1 MKHICPLGRKH
12 WNGVWGLALVL
23 ASGVAW
29 GQAQPPSAPS
39 APAQASA
46 SKPAWLPLKTGAS
59 KVVLGQQ
66 DPNTSAQF
74 GFDYKERAIL
84 QTQEGVR
91 FWNLPATPLT
101 YSSGGEGFTAR
112 LHLYASGGQQR
123 FNWKTQTGFLSS
135 AEDLRDLDFTVFVR
149 VHGVLTPKIAQVTL
163 KIRGGGHHAKDPDAA
178 SSTMMTVAPS
188 SNSGVTRFGK
198 ELAHPHYDYVKLTP
212 AFAFTLEENR
222 WTGLKL
228 QSFQNPHNARQ
239 VINRLYVDVSPFD
252 ALGQARNQWQ
262 LLSEYVDEEGKS
274 TGLYDKLVNW
284 GGWQTTLRM
293 DGYQSIDIA
302 RVSMQALD
310 MGQ

>member
-1 MKHICPLGRKH
+1 MKHICSVKRKH
-12 WNGVWGLALVL
+12 WRSAWGLLL
-23 ASGVAW
+23 GIASGAVW
-29 GQAQPPSAPS
+29 SQAQPLPAPGVL
-39 APAQASA
+39 AQASA
-46 SKPAWLPLKTGAS
+46 PNPAWLPAKTGAS
-59 KVVLGQQ
+59 TLELGLQ
-66 DPNTSAQF
+66 DPNASTQF
-74 GFDYKERAIL
+74 GFDYKARATL
-84 QTQEGVR
+84 QTQDGVR

-123 FNWKTQTGFLSS
+123 FNWKTQSGFLSS

-188 SNSGVTRFGK
+188 SSSSVTRFGK

-212 AFAFTLEENR
+212 AFAFSLEENR

-239 VINRLYVDVSPFD
+239 VLNRLYVDVSPFD
-252 ALGQARNQWQ
+252 ARGQMRNQWQ

-274 TGLYDKLVNW
+274 TGRYDKLVNW

-293 DGYQSIDIA
+293 DGYRSIDFA
-302 RVSMQALD
+302 QVSMQALD